1 MYLHVV
7 EWKYIGINDSFALLC
22 INLANTEKGLA
33 RTGHCREKLSLAV
46 TIKEKLALTMQALKL
61 RCSYLE
67 KSVF

>member
-7 EWKYIGINDSFALLC
+7 EWKYIGINDSFAL
-22 INLANTEKGLA
+22 EKGLA

-46 TIKEKLALTMQALKL
+46 TINEKLALTMQALKL